1 MLVMTFSE
9 ARQNFA
15 TALDKSKRDGAVII
29 KRADGSFFKITP
41 EVRKSP
47 FDGVKTLKDINK
59 DAIFLALRETRE
71 EN

>member
-15 TALDKSKRDGAVII
+15 AALDKAKKDGAVIV
-29 KRADGSFFKITP
+29 KRIDGSIFKITP
-41 EVRKSP
+41 EIPKSP
-47 FDGVKTLKDINK
+47 FDGVKTLVDLKKEDI
-59 DAIFLALRETRE
+59 LLVLRETRE